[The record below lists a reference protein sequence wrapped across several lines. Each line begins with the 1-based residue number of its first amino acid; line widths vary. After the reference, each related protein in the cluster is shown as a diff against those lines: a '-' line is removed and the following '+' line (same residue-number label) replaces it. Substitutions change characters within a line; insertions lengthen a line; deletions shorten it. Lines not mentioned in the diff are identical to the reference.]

1 MFMRAKIIYS
11 SAGRFQPLS
20 GLELSDPVCNFMKI
34 EISRMKEISQAALL
48 QQWHP
53 TTIPHMKFNELF
65 RSTHPFTN
73 VCEGNVNS

>member
-1 MFMRAKIIYS
+1 
-11 SAGRFQPLS
+11 
-20 GLELSDPVCNFMKI
+20 
-34 EISRMKEISQAALL
+34 MKEISQAALL

-73 VCEGNVNS
+73 VCEGNVNSWCLILYTLYIVRSVFVTPLMMYLDLVVYFNQL